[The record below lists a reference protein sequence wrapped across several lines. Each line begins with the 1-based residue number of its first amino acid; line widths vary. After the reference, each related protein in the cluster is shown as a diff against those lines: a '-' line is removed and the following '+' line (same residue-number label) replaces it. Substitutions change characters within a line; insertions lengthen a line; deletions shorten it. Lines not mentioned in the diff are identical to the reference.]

1 MRFLYNFFLYSNNFK
16 SGMLQGKE
24 YFCAFSVDMLWRK
37 CDSSFFTNYN
47 KYWWWNTSF
56 FPANFFLRLLIVRTG
71 RKEKIHSKVSNCFCL
86 NVLKLVNLTQQ
97 RGVKFK
103 IITSSLCK
111 RQLKQDQ
118 EKITKTNKKQIKPKH
133 TKPKLKA
140 KQPVKT
146 MKQNIFFKK
155 KKELL
160 TNENRLALF
169 VKELGLNEIYNKSK
183 NL

>member
-1 MRFLYNFFLYSNNFK
+1 MF
-16 SGMLQGKE
+16 
-24 YFCAFSVDMLWRK
+24 
-37 CDSSFFTNYN
+37 
-47 KYWWWNTSF
+47 
-56 FPANFFLRLLIVRTG
+56 
-71 RKEKIHSKVSNCFCL
+71 

-118 EKITKTNKKQIKPKH
+118 EKITKTNKKQSKPKH

-169 VKELGLNEIYNKSK
+169 VKDLGLNEIYNKSN